1 MQSEP
6 LVLELEFVRKS
17 SSSDPYEFQF
27 KPQDYILRRGQGEYD
42 EAHFPW
48 TAELLH
54 SLAEI
59 RLPGRSPA
67 LVQQLGDTLRQFL
80 STTGWATSEALI
92 LSAVERQRSVV
103 LTLRSAAAELYA
115 LPWELMT
122 LQKGGQHLGEL
133 PSVLLRYEWPDVSAA
148 PERPHRAPGGRI
160 LLGWSAAGGAIPA
173 LEHRQAIERACQQA
187 EHSFEPEHDI
197 VPHLSCGRL
206 IRTLEQARKSDA
218 PIAVLHLLCHGAS
231 IGSSFGLALHDD
243 SSVAESVVIDA
254 ARLRQLLAPYAD
266 MIRLVVLSA
275 CDSGNGGAFGNHLGS
290 VAQELH
296 RARMDQVVASRYP
309 LSVDGSIRL
318 TETFYEQ
325 LLGGSS
331 SVAQAFL
338 ATRRRLAQDPTQFD
352 WAAIQLYSASDPQ
365 QARPILFCP
374 YPGSVPFLPQH
385 RCFMFGREQE
395 SDALADRF
403 LKLTEQQAPRL
414 LAVIAPSGSGKS
426 SFLTA
431 GALPSILSK
440 LRSDVRVTQLCPG
453 ATPIQIL
460 ERSCAEFG
468 ADRRQLLIV
477 DQFEELFTHGA
488 KKSERQNFC
497 SLLWRLSTS
506 DATQVSVLIA
516 VRSDFLHQAEE
527 LFLEVE
533 GHRSGS
539 VLCGN
544 LHGFWLTP
552 PRENLLRDAIVAPA
566 NRVGLELD
574 PGLLERIL
582 EELDAQPGALPLL
595 QRTMEL
601 LWRHRDGNR
610 LTQESFDGFAG
621 VVGGLLTHADQVS
634 ESLTPEDAIVAQRL
648 WLCLGSAWTTG
659 SQPNR
664 RRVSIR
670 TLRSKDESQQSRFN
684 QVLQRLIHERLLV
697 ASSSPNEQGV
707 LESYVEVAH
716 DALLRKWPRL
726 LAWVD
731 KARPMLTV
739 RENLDRWVTDWR
751 LHQTLLTGSQ
761 LGYAVQMAAA
771 FPEAIDDDGRELLTH
786 SEQVRLEEEELK
798 LRGLDTLRLLAAKSV
813 FGNDSSRIASALLE
827 TKSDAVT
834 TIPGWL
840 DASIDILHNQVLCTA
855 EIEHGWGLWD
865 ARWHPDGQSVV
876 LVGLDGTVQ
885 IWEPGA
891 ERLYRLGREHNSPI
905 YRVSYSPD
913 GEKLLTL
920 CADGTARVWSVS
932 SGELLIQLVGHQ
944 DAIEAGV
951 WSRDGRL
958 IATASDDQ
966 TARLFDAQT
975 GKQLTVLT
983 GPKLAVMGVSFA
995 PDCQRLYTAYEDGSI
1010 SVFSKEEKGRWS
1022 RTPLI
1027 DSETSLTA
1035 LAISADG
1042 TQLAT
1047 GTADARVRVY
1057 DLNNLE
1063 DPMELAGHGDQVSMV
1078 AFGPNGDHLVS
1089 SSHDRTAWLWSL
1101 RSERPPCLLRGHRL
1115 SVQSASFSRDGRQ
1128 IVTACSDGRARI
1140 WDATRAGLDH
1150 PKRIKPSVPLPDGL
1164 LYRTE
1169 HLQPK
1174 RSGLHSSDGQHHVT
1188 MSSASSVQVTP
1199 AGEHGMPFLI
1209 EAGPDSITG
1218 IQFSPNGERLILTAE
1233 NRILVCDLHTR
1244 SLRWLEG
1251 HTYKISCFA
1260 ISPNS
1265 EWLITGAEDWT
1276 ARIWSLV
1283 RVEEPR
1289 VLSGHDATPVLVLFD
1304 SQSRWALTVELDGAT
1319 RIWPESGPPIS
1330 LLSNS
1335 RLDHTVAIT
1344 PDWKKLVTQVASDRD
1359 APLYLWDLE
1368 LDPMAVQQKLRSA
1381 NKLVLSEEEYLMLY
1395 VKPQRPMPRGPRNS

>member
-17 SSSDPYEFQF
+17 SASDPYEFQF
-27 KPQDYILRRGQGEYD
+27 TPQAYILRRGQGEYD

-48 TAELLH
+48 TVDLLR
-54 SLAEI
+54 SLEEI

-67 LVQQLGDTLRQFL
+67 LVQQVGDTLRQFL

-133 PSVLLRYEWPDVSAA
+133 PSVLLRYEWPEVCAA
-148 PERPHRAPGGRI
+148 PEVPHRAPGGRI
-160 LLGWSAAGGAIPA
+160 LFAWSAAGGAIPA

-187 EHSFEPEHDI
+187 EHPFEPEHDI

-206 IRTLEQARKSDA
+206 MRVLEHARSSGS
-218 PIAVLHLLCHGAS
+218 PIAVLHLLCHGAA
-231 IGSSFGLALHDD
+231 IGSGFGLALHDD
-243 SSVAESVVIDA
+243 SSLGDRVVIDA

-275 CDSGNGGAFGNHLGS
+275 CDSGNGGAFGNHVGS

-318 TETFYEQ
+318 AETFYEE
-325 LLGGSS
+325 LLGRSG

-338 ATRRRLAQDPTQFD
+338 AARRHLAQDPTQLD
-352 WAAIQLYSASDPQ
+352 WAALQLYSASEPQ

-374 YPGSVPFLPQH
+374 YPGRVPFSPQH
-385 RCFMFGREQE
+385 RCFFFGREQE
-395 SDALADRF
+395 SEALAARF
-403 LKLTEQQAPRL
+403 MKLSEQRAPRL
-414 LAVIAPSGSGKS
+414 LAVIGPSGSGKS
-426 SFLTA
+426 SFLSA
-431 GALPSILSK
+431 GALPSILSI
-440 LRSDVRVTQLCPG
+440 LSLGARITQLCPG
-453 ATPIQIL
+453 ATPIQVL
-460 ERSCAEFG
+460 ERSCAEFT
-468 ADRRQLLIV
+468 ADQKQLLIV

-488 KKSERQNFC
+488 EESEKQNFC
-497 SLLWRLSTS
+497 SLLWRLATS
-506 DATQVSVLIA
+506 DATQVSVLIGL
-516 VRSDFLHQAEE
+516 RSDFLPQAEE
-527 LFLEVE
+527 LFRDVQ
-533 GHRSGS
+533 GGRSDFS
-539 VLCGN
+539 LCGN

-552 PRENLLRDAIVAPA
+552 PRHSLLRDAIVAPA
-566 NRVGLELD
+566 KRVGLQLD
-574 PGLLERIL
+574 PGLLERL
-582 EELDAQPGALPLL
+582 MEELDAQPGALPLL

-601 LWRHRDGNR
+601 LWLRREGNR

-621 VVGGLLTHADQVS
+621 VVGGLLAHADQVM
-634 ESLTPEDAIVAQRL
+634 ESLNPEEVILAQQL
-648 WLCLGSAWTTG
+648 WLCLGSAWTTEN
-659 SQPNR
+659 QPSR
-664 RRVSIR
+664 RRVSLR
-670 TLRSKDESQQSRFN
+670 TLRSKDRAQQFRFQ
-684 QVLQRLIHERLLV
+684 QVLQRLIQERLIV
-697 ASSSPNEQGV
+697 ASSTLNEQG
-707 LESYVEVAH
+707 LAESYVEVAH

-739 RENLDRWVTDWR
+739 RENLDRWVTDHR

-771 FPEAIDDDGRELLTH
+771 FPDAVDDDARELLAH

-813 FGNDSSRIASALLE
+813 FGTDASRIVSALLE

-865 ARWHPDGQSVV
+865 ARWNPDGQSVA

-885 IWEPGA
+885 MWEPGSGHPH
-891 ERLYRLGREHNSPI
+891 LLGREHDSPI
-905 YRVSYSPD
+905 YRVCFGPD

-932 SGELLIQLVGHQ
+932 SGEQLLQLVGHQ
-944 DAIEAGV
+944 DAIEAGT

-966 TARLFDAQT
+966 TARLFDAET
-975 GKQLTVLT
+975 GKQLAVLT
-983 GPKLAVMGVSFA
+983 GPKLAVMGVVFA
-995 PDCQRLYTAYEDGSI
+995 PDGQRLYTAYEDGSI

-1022 RTPLI
+1022 RTPFI
-1027 DSETSLTA
+1027 ESNTRLTA

-1042 TQLAT
+1042 MQLAI
-1047 GTADARVRVY
+1047 GSVDARVLVY
-1057 DLNNLE
+1057 DLNKRE
-1063 DPMELAGHGDQVSMV
+1063 EPMELLGHGDQVSMV
-1078 AFGPNGDHLVS
+1078 AFSPDGDRLVS
-1089 SSHDRTAWLWSL
+1089 SSHDRSALLWSL
-1101 RSERPPCLLRGHRL
+1101 RSERPPCLLMGHRL
-1115 SVQSASFSRDGRQ
+1115 AVQSATFSRDGKQ

-1150 PKRIKPSVPLPDGL
+1150 PKRIKSRVPLPEGL
-1164 LYRTE
+1164 LHRTE
-1169 HLQPK
+1169 NLQPQWTSLASPNNQY
-1174 RSGLHSSDGQHHVT
+1174 RFT
-1188 MSSASSVQVTP
+1188 MTSASAVQVTP
-1199 AGEHGMPFLI
+1199 SAANGLPFLI
-1209 EAGPDSITG
+1209 DAGLDPITA
-1218 IQFSPNGERLILTAE
+1218 IQFTPNGERLILTAE
-1233 NRILVCDLHTR
+1233 NRILVCELQTR
-1244 SLRWLEG
+1244 ALRWLVG

-1260 ISPNS
+1260 VSPDS
-1265 EWLITGAEDWT
+1265 KWLITGAEDWT
-1276 ARIWSLV
+1276 ARIWSLGQI
-1283 RVEEPR
+1283 EEPR
-1289 VLSGHDATPVLVLFD
+1289 VLSGHDATPGLVLFD
-1304 SQSRWALTVELDGAT
+1304 PQSRWALTVELDGAT
-1319 RIWPESGPPIS
+1319 RIWPESGPPII
-1330 LLSNS
+1330 LLSN
-1335 RLDHTVAIT
+1335 RRMDHTVAIT
-1344 PDWKKLVTQVASDRD
+1344 PDWRKLVTQVAGDKT

-1368 LDPMAVQQKLRSA
+1368 LDPKAMQQKLRSA
-1381 NKLVLSEEEYLMLY
+1381 KKLSLSEEEFLMLY
-1395 VKPQRPMPRGPRNS
+1395 VKPQRRIGRGPS